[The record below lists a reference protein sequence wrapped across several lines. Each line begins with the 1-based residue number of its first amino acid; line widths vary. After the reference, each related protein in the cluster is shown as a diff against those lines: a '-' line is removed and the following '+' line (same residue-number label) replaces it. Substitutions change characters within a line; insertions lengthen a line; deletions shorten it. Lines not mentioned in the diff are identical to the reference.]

1 MILVFG
7 DAAASLCPTPPP
19 MNEESCETEGVSVAF
34 FVKGIILIRSFRRG
48 RIISDFKANKSCFYS
63 INLIKPSYS

>member
-34 FVKGIILIRSFRRG
+34 FVKGIILIRSF
-48 RIISDFKANKSCFYS
+48 IFQTSKQTKVVFIA
-63 INLIKPSYS
+63 